1 MPEPLTIRDSETS
14 RERGLINR
22 LRERIR
28 EGIRGAGGQPAG
40 NAGPGART
48 RG

>member
-1 MPEPLTIRDSETS
+1 MPEPLTIRDRETS

-28 EGIRGAGGQPAG
+28 DGLRNRGIEPAG

>member
-1 MPEPLTIRDSETS
+1 MPEPLTIRDNERS

-28 EGIRGAGGQPAG
+28 GNLRAQGVEPRGA
-40 NAGPGART
+40 AGPGART
-48 RG
+48 QG

>member
-1 MPEPLTIRDSETS
+1 MPEPLSVVDTERS

-28 EGIRGAGGQPAG
+28 GNLRGQGVTPRG

-48 RG
+48 QA

>member
-1 MPEPLTIRDSETS
+1 MPEPLTINDTERG

-22 LRERIR
+22 LREA
-28 EGIRGAGGQPAG
+28 IRGGLRQRGVDPRG

-48 RG
+48 QR